1 MTTRTFRQFGQA
13 YGATPASITASV
25 GGSVVFS
32 GAISTADQPVPLSQA
47 NISAAELFSWINTVD
62 FAGNVSFSIAVNN
75 SQLLLTDT
83 DADYCSANNT
93 SNFYPFYSYEDSG
106 MTIADPFTDVT
117 IDGVPMLRGPNNS
130 NVAGPLTGQWYWL
143 IPAGSTFT
151 ATLNVSAGQE
161 PSTP

>member
-13 YGATPASITASV
+13 YGATPASITASI

-32 GAISTADQPVPLSQA
+32 GAISTADQPVPSSQVG
-47 NISAAELFSWINTVD
+47 ISASELFSWTNTVD
-62 FAGNVSFSIAVNN
+62 YAGNVSFSIAVTG
-75 SQLLLTDT
+75 SQLLLTMT
-83 DADYCSANNT
+83 DADYCYANVPST
-93 SNFYPFYSYEDSG
+93 FMGFFTYEDSG
-106 MTIADPFTDVT
+106 LTISDPFTNVV
-117 IDGVPMLRGPNNS
+117 IDGVPKQRGPNNS